1 MKRKWLLRQTS
12 ANIAALAQAM
22 DINPTLAW
30 VLAVRGYNTIESAKA
45 YLNAEQ
51 SQFAPFNLFCD
62 MKNAADLTIKA
73 IKNKHKIIIFGDYDA
88 DGIMS
93 TVILYKTLKT
103 LNANVSYYI
112 PNRIDEGYGLNNEAI
127 STIAARGGN
136 LILACDNGTSS
147 FEQIDFANSLGLNV
161 VVLDHHDLTKDEA
174 GKEIIPNAAALVN
187 PKREDCAYPFK
198 LFSAGG
204 ICYRFAEA
212 ILSRQGLAWENYA
225 QELLPFAVISTVC
238 DLVDLTGENRI
249 LVKKG
254 IPLITEC
261 KNYGLRA
268 LIKETGCPKD
278 LINTYHIAFVL
289 GPCINA
295 SGRLDAASQAV
306 ELFITDDAATA
317 AEKAVFLVQLNSSR
331 KEMTMSG
338 YLQIVEEVAQMD
350 IDNKKV
356 LVLYSPQISESVAGI
371 IAGKIKSRFNRPTIM
386 ICGEKDILRG
396 SCRSVEGYN
405 IFEALSECKDL
416 FLAFGGHPMAAG
428 FSIRSSDID
437 ELRIRLNNNCCL
449 SCEEMLP
456 IIRVDKMLPLAH
468 VNLDLVYQFK
478 KMEPFGKANS
488 APLFAETGL
497 LLTKVSLIGK
507 TGQFMRLQ
515 VKNSHGQTSELLS
528 FDCKERLEQ
537 AVCKS
542 YSQERWNRLT
552 SDKDEEIP
560 FDVVYSIGI
569 NSYNGRERQQ
579 IQLYDFRLG
588 AGRA

>member
-1 MKRKWLLRQTS
+1 MERKWLFRPTTADVDTLSQAIGIPT
-12 ANIAALAQAM
+12 ALAR
-22 DINPTLAW
+22 
-30 VLAVRGYNTIESAKA
+30 VLAVRGYNTAESANA

-51 SQFAPFNLFCD
+51 IKLAPLSQFCD
-62 MKNAADLTIKA
+62 MDKAVNLTVHA
-73 IKNKHKIIIFGDYDA
+73 IEQENKIFIFGDYDA

-93 TVILYKTLKT
+93 TVILYKTLQK
-103 LNANVSYYI
+103 LKAQVSYYI
-112 PNRIDEGYGLNNEAI
+112 PNRIDEGYGLNNQAI
-127 STIAARGGN
+127 SAIAAQGGN

-147 FEQIDFANSLGLNV
+147 FEQIDYANSLGLTV
-161 VVLDHHDLTKDEA
+161 VVLDHHDLTKDKS
-174 GKEIIPNAAALVN
+174 GKDIMPNAAALVN
-187 PKREDCAYPFK
+187 PKRDDCAYPFK

-212 ILSRQGLAWENYA
+212 LLRRQGLSWEDYA
-225 QELLPFAVISTVC
+225 ESLLPFAVISTVC

-254 IPLITEC
+254 LPLLTSS
-261 KNYGLRA
+261 NNHGLKA
-268 LIKETGCPKD
+268 LINETGCPKD
-278 LINTYHIAFVL
+278 HLDAYHIAFVL

-306 ELFITDDAATA
+306 ELFITDDANTA
-317 AEKAVFLVQLNSSR
+317 AAQAAFLVQLNSSR

-338 YLQIVEEVAQMD
+338 YLQIAKEVAKMD
-350 IDNKKV
+350 INQEKV
-356 LVLYSPQISESVAGI
+356 LVLYSPEIRESVAGI

-396 SCRSVEGYN
+396 SCRSVDGYN

-428 FSIRSSDID
+428 FSILATDVVK
-437 ELRIRLNNNCCL
+437 LRQRLNENCCL

-456 IIRVDKMLPLAH
+456 VTHVDKMMPLSQ
-468 VNLDLVYQFK
+468 VNLELIYQFK

-488 APLFAETGL
+488 LPLFAETDL
-497 LLTKVSLIGK
+497 LLTKVTLMGK
-507 TGQFMRLQ
+507 MGQFMRLQ
-515 VKNSHGQTSELLS
+515 VKNTHGQSCELLS
-528 FDCKERLEQ
+528 FDAKERLEQ
-537 AVCKS
+537 AVCKL

-552 SDKDEEIP
+552 SGKDEEIP
-560 FDVVYSIGI
+560 FDAVYSIAI

-579 IQLYDFRLG
+579 MQLYDFRLG
-588 AGRA
+588 ASKA